1 MEIKVHDIVEFAC
14 IEKLKDY
21 TSLPP
26 WVVNSPEAA
35 NYGVV
40 RRMATS
46 KDIVPI
52 GLRGKTRE
60 QRAGTF
66 IHKQEILRV
75 ITPESLINQMDK
87 HEQQIYYSSLRK
99 IREEFLKLNLTWGPT
114 GSVGFEIATSH
125 KVTSTNSDIDISI
138 YIKEIDHHL
147 LVEVNQFIDKL
158 EFRIDAQVEIPQLG
172 AFLLNDYV
180 KHSESGFILRTPFGP
195 QLCNVQDER
204 IRLKVNV

>member
-1 MEIKVHDIVEFAC
+1 MEIKVHDIVEFEC
-14 IEKLKDY
+14 IEKLYDS
-21 TSLPP
+21 TSFPT
-26 WVVNSPEAA
+26 WVVKSPEAA

-46 KDIVPI
+46 KGNVPI

-60 QRAGTF
+60 QRVGTF
-66 IHKQEILRV
+66 IQQQEILRV
-75 ITPESLINQMDK
+75 ITPETLTNRIDEQ
-87 HEQQIYYSSLRK
+87 EQQIYYSSLRN
-99 IREEFLKLNLTWGPT
+99 IREEFLKLNLSWGPT

-138 YIKEIDHHL
+138 YINEINPHL
-147 LVEVNQFIDKL
+147 LVEVNQFIDQL

-180 KHSESGFILRTPFGP
+180 KHSESGFIVRTPFGP
-195 QLCNVQDER
+195 QLCKVQDEQ